1 MKNKKQLVY
10 AGIITSLIISDA
22 IIGNSYIKD
31 IRNYESKLSSQS
43 KIIKQ
48 QEINIHK
55 QRGQITNQLG
65 EIKELKQQNCK
76 LHTDLDKGNKEIEQL
91 KKQLANKKEVRKQRK
106 LNMTLTFYGADCEG
120 CSGITKTGLDVS
132 NTIYYKGYHVIAADP
147 RVISLHSIIK
157 IETKNGT
164 FYGYVADTGSA
175 IKNNILDVLVSSEKQ
190 SYKYGRQQAVVTVL
204 REGKGVN

>member
-10 AGIITSLIISDA
+10 AGIITSMIISDA
-22 IIGNSYIKD
+22 ILGNSYIKD

-55 QRGQITNQLG
+55 QREQITNQLG
-65 EIKELKQQNCK
+65 EVKELTLQNNE
-76 LHTDLDKGNKEIEQL
+76 LQIELNNANKEIEQL